1 MENSLYYLT
10 KVFYFYK
17 GGISEMKRK
26 YIFVVLFLILAMFLV
41 GCSGDGI
48 PTTPG
53 ISITDEAKVKSVIQ
67 DYWLALSNRQYE
79 LAKTYCILNGKF
91 YLLAEEYQDMPYF
104 GFSTLTWNA
113 YFNYIEINGNSA
125 KANINLTL
133 IVTVCFEDIC
143 STESETLYN
152 CPMYLTKI
160 SGVWK
165 LK

>member
-79 LAKTYCILNGKF
+79 LAKSYCILYGEYYFLVEELQDIF
-91 YLLAEEYQDMPYF
+91 YV
-104 GFSTLTWNA
+104 GSSTWTFEP
-113 YFNYIEINGNSA
+113 YFNYVEITGNNA
-125 KANINLTL
+125 KANINLTST
-133 IVTVCFEDIC
+133 VTVCFGDIC
-143 STESETLYN
+143 SDESETIYN
-152 CPMYLTKI
+152 WSMHLTK
-160 SGVWK
+160 SNGVWK
-165 LK
+165 LI

>member
-53 ISITDEAKVKSVIQ
+53 ISITDEAEIKSVIQ

-79 LAKTYCILNGKF
+79 LAKTYCIPFGDF
-91 YLLAEEYQDMPYF
+91 YNLAEVYQDMPYF
-104 GFSTLTWNA
+104 EGSTLTWNA

-133 IVTVCFEDIC
+133 VVTVCFEDIC
-143 STESETLYN
+143 SSESETINNLS
-152 CPMYLTKI
+152 MDLTK
-160 SGVWK
+160 SNGTWK

>member
-53 ISITDEAKVKSVIQ
+53 ISITDEAEIKSVIQ

-79 LAKTYCILNGKF
+79 LAKTYCIPFGDF
-91 YLLAEEYQDMPYF
+91 YNLAEEYQDMPYF
-104 GFSTLTWNA
+104 EGSTLTWNA

-133 IVTVCFEDIC
+133 VVTVCFEDIC
-143 STESETLYN
+143 SSESETINNLS
-152 CPMYLTKI
+152 MDLTK
-160 SGVWK
+160 SNGTWK

>member
-1 MENSLYYLT
+1 
-10 KVFYFYK
+10 
-17 GGISEMKRK
+17 MKNK
-26 YIFVVLFLILAMFLV
+26 FLLSIFVIFLILILV
-41 GCSGDGI
+41 GCAGVTPVI
-48 PTTPG
+48 P
-53 ISITDEAKVKSVIQ
+53 DVYQEEKVEKVINN
-67 DYWLALSNRQYE
+67 YWLALSSRQYE
-79 LAKTYCILNGKF
+79 LAKTYCILNGKW
-91 YLLAEEYQDMPYF
+91 YLATEEYQDMPYF

-133 IVTVCFEDIC
+133 TVTVCFEDIC